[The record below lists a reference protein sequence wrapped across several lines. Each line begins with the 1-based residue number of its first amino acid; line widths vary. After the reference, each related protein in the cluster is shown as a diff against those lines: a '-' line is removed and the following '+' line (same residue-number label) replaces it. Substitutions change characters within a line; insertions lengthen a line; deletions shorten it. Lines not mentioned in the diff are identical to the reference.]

1 MLIIF
6 VVVGIL
12 LAIFFGWIYAI
23 SDNGT
28 SAFLAFVMVAFVVVS
43 IVAMVININT
53 IVDGRIIDQ
62 QIAMYQEENA
72 NIEAQIA
79 NCVTQYQQ
87 HEAEI
92 FSEVAPESAVTLV
105 ALYPDL
111 KSDALVAKQIEIY
124 IANNEAIKELKEDKL
139 DIITAR
145 WWVYFGG

>member
-6 VVVGIL
+6 VVVSIL
-12 LAIFFGWIYAI
+12 LAIVFGWMYTI
-23 SDNGT
+23 SDNAF
-28 SAFLAFVMVAFVVVS
+28 SAFLGVVMVVFAILS
-43 IVAMVININT
+43 IIAMVVNINT
-53 IVDGRIIDQ
+53 IVDDKIIDQ

-87 HEAEI
+87 HETNI

-105 ALYPDL
+105 TLYPDL

-124 IANNEAIKELKEDKL
+124 IANNEAIKGLKEDKL
-139 DIITAR
+139 DVITAR